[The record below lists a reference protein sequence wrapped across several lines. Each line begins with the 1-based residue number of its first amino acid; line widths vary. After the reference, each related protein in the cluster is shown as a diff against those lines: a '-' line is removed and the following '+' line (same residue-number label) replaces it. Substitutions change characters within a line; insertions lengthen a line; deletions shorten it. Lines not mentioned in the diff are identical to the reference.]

1 MVVLYLFCVH
11 QFHMPWAYHYSVRWR
26 RVSCNVNIIIII
38 ICIQMII
45 YIYPI
50 PYFVYEWCI
59 DWCCAYLRFFPPAA
73 SCKSLS
79 HGAREK
85 VIHYRSLFV
94 YHYNPIIILF
104 YFSWLYIIHTY
115 IKHISYTL
123 FVNHKGC
130 NILQFV
136 LWYEIT

>member
-59 DWCCAYLRFFPPAA
+59 DWCCLYLWFFPPAA

-85 VIHYRSLFV
+85 VIHYLSLFV
-94 YHYNPIIILF
+94 YHYNPYYYTVLFFMII
-104 YFSWLYIIHTY
+104 YHP
-115 IKHISYTL
+115 HIYQTHMIYT
-123 FVNHKGC
+123 
-130 NILQFV
+130 I
-136 LWYEIT
+136 YEV